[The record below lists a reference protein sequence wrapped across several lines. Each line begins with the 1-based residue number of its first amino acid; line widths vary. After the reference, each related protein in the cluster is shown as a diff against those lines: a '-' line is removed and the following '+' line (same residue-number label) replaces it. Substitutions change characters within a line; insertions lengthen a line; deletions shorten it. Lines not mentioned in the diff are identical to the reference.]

1 MNKLLLGLLPLAAIV
16 HQVEAQTRQI
26 SGRVTDRT
34 TGEGIPGTTVLV
46 KGTTTGVSTNSD
58 GSFTVSVPSSDA
70 VLQISSVGYIATER
84 TVGNDTQVNIGL
96 AADTKQLTEIVVTGF
111 GGAQERREITGS
123 IATVKASDFE
133 NQPIVGVDQA
143 LQGRAA
149 GVQVTQNSGTPGSGI
164 AVRVRG
170 AASLSASNEPLYVV
184 DGLPI
189 NSGSYTN
196 IGTGNQQTNALS
208 DINPNDIESIEV
220 LKDAASAAIYGSRAS
235 NGVVLI
241 TTKRGKA
248 GKTRITLDYYRGT
261 QTAWK
266 KPNNISG
273 QQQTELFLEM
283 IENRYPRAANG
294 SIPAFGVPF
303 RSYADAAAY
312 AFGSGALAV
321 NGGIYQFNDD
331 GDGVR
336 DVATF
341 QNPSSATNTNWSDE
355 VFRTAPITNY
365 ELSFSG
371 GNDKTR
377 FRVGA
382 GYFDQD
388 GILLGSGFKRAS
400 ARINLENSISDRV
413 RMGLNVGL
421 NRSVNNRIN
430 NDNNINGVLS
440 AAALV
445 ASDVPVRRADG
456 TYYKDPGASTENP
469 VAAALEPTI
478 KGVSGRII
486 GSQYT
491 EFDILKN
498 LKYRATFGLD
508 YLTFKDDTFFPT
520 TTNTGAGTSGSGT
533 SSYRQDVN
541 WNHVSAL
548 TYSNTFADAH
558 SVTAQLI
565 GEYQRDLFNEV
576 FAQASGFPG
585 NSVEQLSA
593 GALKTGASSSENE
606 WRIGG
611 LLTRLNYS
619 FRDKYLFS
627 ASIRRDVSSR
637 FGANNRVGYFP
648 AVSVGWR
655 LVEESFIKN
664 IAAISEL
671 KLRASYGQ
679 TGNQEIGNFA
689 SRGLISTGANFQQ
702 VGGLALGQLE
712 NPDLKWERTAQTN
725 VGIDFG
731 LLNNRILIV
740 ADAYKRDTRDLLQA
754 RLVPGSTGF
763 LSYQANVGSIENKGL
778 ELGITTVNIQGDGT
792 GSFEWT
798 SNLNLTFNRN
808 KVTKILDGTPFAAG
822 FASWVE
828 QGKALGSF
836 RGYRVD
842 GIFQTQEEIDN
853 LDRAAVAA
861 TGVATARYQTAL
873 TRPGDIKFRDLNG
886 DGVITGDDQEIIG
899 NAQPKLFGGFTNTV
913 RYKGFDLTAF
923 IQVNLGND
931 IYNNTTSFTQGMNTV
946 YGQDVSVLNRWTPN
960 NTNTDIPRAVYGD
973 PNNNRRV
980 SDRFIEDGSYGR
992 LKNLVLGYTLSP
1004 SLANRAKLSSV
1015 RVYVQAQNLFTITN
1029 YSGLDPEVNTFSGSN
1044 TALGTDFLTYP
1055 QARTITGGISL
1066 GF

>member
-1 MNKLLLGLLPLAAIV
+1 LAAIV
-16 HQVEAQTRQI
+16 HQAEAQTRQV
-26 SGRVTDRT
+26 SGRVTDRA
-34 TGEGIPGTTVLV
+34 TGEGLPGATVLV
-46 KGTTTGVSTNSD
+46 KGTTNGVSTNSD
-58 GSFTVSVPSSDA
+58 GTFTLSVPTA
-70 VLQISSVGYIATER
+70 GATLQISSLGYVATER
-84 TVGNDTQVNIGL
+84 ALGDEAQVNVGL
-96 AADTKQLTEIVVTGF
+96 ASDTKQLTEIVVTGF
-111 GGAQERREITGS
+111 GGAQERREVTGS
-123 IATVKASDFE
+123 IATVKAAEFE

-170 AASLSASNEPLYVV
+170 AASLSANNDPLYVV

-248 GKTRITLDYYRGT
+248 GKTKVTLDYYRGA

-266 KPNNISG
+266 KPKNITG

-283 IENRYPRAANG
+283 VENRYPRSANG
-294 SIPAFGVPF
+294 QISAFGVPF
-303 RSYADAAAY
+303 RSYPDAAAY
-312 AFGSGALAV
+312 AFGSGSLAV
-321 NGGIYQFNDD
+321 VGGIYQFNDD

-341 QNPSSATNTNWSDE
+341 QNPSSAPNTNWSDE

-371 GNDKTR
+371 GNEKTR

-400 ARINLENSISDRV
+400 ARLSLENNISNRV
-413 RMGLNVGL
+413 RMGLNLGL

-478 KGVSGRII
+478 KGISARII

-491 EFDILKN
+491 EFDIVKN

-558 SVTAQLI
+558 TLTIQAV
-565 GEYQRDLFNEV
+565 GEYQRSLFNEV

-606 WRIGG
+606 WRIAGVLG
-611 LLTRLNYS
+611 RVNYS
-619 FRDKYLFS
+619 FRDRYLVG
-627 ASIRRDVSSR
+627 ASIRRDGSSR
-637 FGANNRVGYFP
+637 FGRNNQYGYFP

-655 LVEESFIKN
+655 LIEEGFLKN
-664 IAAISEL
+664 VTAISEL
-671 KLRASYGQ
+671 KLRASYGE

-702 VGGLALGQLE
+702 VGGLTLGQLE
-712 NPDLKWERTAQTN
+712 NRDLKWERTAQTN
-725 VGIDFG
+725 VGLDFG
-731 LLNNRILIV
+731 LFNNRVLIV

-778 ELGITTVNIQGDGT
+778 ELGVTTVNFRGEDAG
-792 GSFEWT
+792 GFEWT
-798 SNLNLTFNRN
+798 TNLNLAFNRN
-808 KVTKILDGTPFAAG
+808 KVTQILDDVPFAAG

-828 QGKALGSF
+828 EGQPLGAF
-836 RGYRVD
+836 RGYRVES
-842 GIFQTQEEIDN
+842 IFQTQEEIN
-853 LDRAAVAA
+853 ALDLAAQQA
-861 TGVATARYQTAL
+861 TGSATARYQTAL

-899 NAQPKLFGGFTNTV
+899 DAQPKVFGGFTNTF
-913 RYKGFDLTAF
+913 RYKGFDLTAM
-923 IQVNLGND
+923 IQFNLGNEL
-931 IYNNTTSFTQGMNTV
+931 YNNTTSFSQGMNTV
-946 YGQDVSVLNRWTPN
+946 YGQNVSVLDRWTPN
-960 NTNTDIPRAVYGD
+960 NTDTDIPRAVYGD

-992 LKNLVLGYTLSP
+992 LKNVVLGYSLPT
-1004 SLANRAKLSSV
+1004 SLANRAKLSTV
-1015 RVYVQAQNLFTITN
+1015 RVYVQAQNLVTWTN

-1044 TALGTDFLTYP
+1044 TSLGTDFLTYP